1 MFYLLQTHW
10 LHSVLEPS
18 VLAYQWNRIL
28 VPPKLHIQTHDPETA
43 DQLLEEQPF
52 HDQSVIYTK
61 CQSRVQAQIR
71 NMCSWVPEKLSYMD
85 SVPQRGIE
93 QLKV

>member
-18 VLAYQWNRIL
+18 VLAYQWNRTLL
-28 VPPKLHIQTHDPETA
+28 VPPKLRIQTHDPETA
-43 DQLLEEQPF
+43 DRLLEEQPF

-61 CQSRVQAQIR
+61 YQSRVQARIR
-71 NMCSWVPEKLSYMD
+71 NMCS
-85 SVPQRGIE
+85 
-93 QLKV
+93 